1 MAILIPEQPKE
12 CTYGERLV
20 YEKLGRDLDD
30 DWIVLHSLGLH
41 GHSTKIWGEADIVV
55 LSSKG
60 IFALEVKGG
69 KVSCTDGVWKFGQPN
84 GLSYTKTE
92 DPWTQAKGT
101 MYAIRKLLV
110 DADKAFEDLLFGFG
124 VVMPMEMFTTT
135 GAEIEP
141 AVLLDNREF
150 RHNLGYYLGNLQR
163 HWTSAYQSKHGRTP
177 VLPNKP
183 IIKLARKILRPDV
196 DSAFSIGSYLNGV
209 ESTLVQLS
217 NDQIRASRRMESN
230 PRTIVRGKAGTGKT
244 IIAVE
249 RAKRLA
255 SSGKRVLF
263 LCYNQLLAKHLKL
276 SLSKDPSAAGVE
288 VRHVHE
294 LYRDTIRKAGMLEKL
309 DGEKDSTELFSEVYP
324 RIFVEAAITCGL
336 PFWDAL
342 VIDEAQDLLTPDN
355 IDAFDLMLGD
365 PGINRG
371 QWHIFFD
378 KYQNI
383 YGTDVQ
389 DAVEARLREAQP
401 TFDDLFENCRNTRQ
415 VAIQASIISGIDLAI
430 EGAPDGLECDN
441 VYCKSQKFLTT
452 QLEAIVAKL
461 LHQGVKPGDIAIL
474 STRKRENSS
483 VSEVQTIKGLPLVDA
498 TSAKEGDLVFSTMH
512 GFKGLERL
520 VVLAIDMEG
529 IGEPVKSMLHYAGL
543 SRARGLLHTFI
554 PESAKGAYG
563 NQAAA
568 FASRL
573 TGSTSTILNDAKR

>member
-1 MAILIPEQPKE
+1 
-12 CTYGERLV
+12 
-20 YEKLGRDLDD
+20 
-30 DWIVLHSLGLH
+30 
-41 GHSTKIWGEADIVV
+41 
-55 LSSKG
+55 
-60 IFALEVKGG
+60 
-69 KVSCTDGVWKFGQPN
+69 
-84 GLSYTKTE
+84 
-92 DPWTQAKGT
+92 
-101 MYAIRKLLV
+101 
-110 DADKAFEDLLFGFG
+110 
-124 VVMPMEMFTTT
+124 
-135 GAEIEP
+135 
-141 AVLLDNREF
+141 
-150 RHNLGYYLGNLQR
+150 
-163 HWTSAYQSKHGRTP
+163 
-177 VLPNKP
+177 
-183 IIKLARKILRPDV
+183 
-196 DSAFSIGSYLNGV
+196 
-209 ESTLVQLS
+209 
-217 NDQIRASRRMESN
+217 MESN

-276 SLSKDPSAAGVE
+276 SLSGDTAAAGVE

-294 LYRDTIRKAGMLEKL
+294 LYRDTIKKAGLLEKL
-309 DGEKDSTELFSEVYP
+309 DAAKDSIELFSEIYP
-324 RIFVEAAITCGL
+324 RIFVEAALTCDL

-355 IDAFDLMLGD
+355 IDAFDLMLGA

-383 YGTDVQ
+383 YGTGVQ

-401 TFDDLFENCRNTRQ
+401 TFDDLFENCRNTKQ

-441 VYCKSQKFLTT
+441 IYCKSQKSLIT
-452 QLEAIVAKL
+452 QIEATVAKL
-461 LHQGVKPGDIAIL
+461 LHQGVRPGDIAIL

-483 VSEVQTIKGLPLVDA
+483 VSEIQTIKGLPLVDA
-498 TSAKEGDLVFSTMH
+498 SAANEGDLVFSTMH

-529 IGEPVKSMLHYAGL
+529 MGEPAKAMLHYAGL

-554 PESAKGAYG
+554 PESAKGAYV

-573 TGSTSTILNDAKR
+573 TGSAGVISNGGKITV

>member
-12 CTYGERLV
+12 CTYGEKLV
-20 YEKLGRDLDD
+20 YERLGRDLDE

-41 GHSTKIWGEADIVV
+41 GHATKIWGEADIVV

-60 IFALEVKGG
+60 IFALEIKGG
-69 KVSCTDGVWKFGQPN
+69 KVSCNDGLWKFGQPN
-84 GLSYTKTE
+84 GQFYTKRE

-101 MYAIRKLLV
+101 MYAIRELLV
-110 DADKAFEDLLFGFG
+110 AADKVFENIVFGFG
-124 VVMPMEMFTTT
+124 VVMPMETFTTT

-150 RHNLGYYLGNLQR
+150 RRNLGYYLGDLQR
-163 HWTSAYQSKHGRTP
+163 HWTSAYQTKHGRTP
-177 VLPNKP
+177 VLPNKLD
-183 IIKLARKILRPDV
+183 IKLARKILRPDI

-263 LCYNQLLAKHLKL
+263 LCYNQLLAQHLKL
-276 SLSKDPSAAGVE
+276 SLSGDPFAAGVE
-288 VRHVHE
+288 VHHVHE
-294 LYRDTIRKAGMLEKL
+294 LYRDTIKKAGLIEKL
-309 DGEKDSTELFSEVYP
+309 ETAKDSRELFAEIYP
-324 RIFVEAAITCGL
+324 RTFVEAAINCDL

-378 KYQNI
+378 KFQNI
-383 YGTDVQ
+383 YSTDVQ
-389 DAVEARLREAQP
+389 DAVDARLREAQP

-415 VAIQASIISGIDLAI
+415 VALQASIISGIDLAI

-441 VYCKSQKFLTT
+441 IYYKSQKALVT
-452 QLEAIVAKL
+452 QLEATVAKL
-461 LHQGVKPGDIAIL
+461 MHQGVKPGDIAIL

-483 VSEVQTIKGLPLVDA
+483 VSEMQAIKGLPLVDA
-498 TSAKEGDLVFSTMH
+498 GSAKEGDLVFSTMH

-529 IGEPVKSMLHYAGL
+529 LGESARAMLHYAGL

-563 NQAAA
+563 KQAAT
-568 FASRL
+568 FATRL
-573 TGSTSTILNDAKR
+573 TSSTRAL

>member
-41 GHSTKIWGEADIVV
+41 GHATKIWGEADIVV

-60 IFALEVKGG
+60 IFALEIKGG
-69 KVSCTDGVWKFGQPN
+69 KVSCNDGLWKFGQPN
-84 GLSYTKTE
+84 GQCYTKRE

-101 MYAIRKLLV
+101 MYAIRELLV
-110 DADKAFEDLLFGFG
+110 AADKTFESLLFGFG
-124 VVMPMEMFTTT
+124 VVMPMETFTTT

-141 AVLLDNREF
+141 AVLLDDREF
-150 RHNLGYYLGNLQR
+150 RRNLGYYLGDLQR
-163 HWTSAYQSKHGRTP
+163 HWTSAYQTKHGRTP
-177 VLPNKP
+177 VLPNKLD
-183 IIKLARKILRPDV
+183 IKLARKILRPDI

-244 IIAVE
+244 IIAIE
-249 RAKRLA
+249 RAKHLA
-255 SSGKRVLF
+255 FSGKRVLF

-276 SLSKDPSAAGVE
+276 SLSGDPSAAGVE
-288 VRHVHE
+288 VHHVHE
-294 LYRDTIRKAGMLEKL
+294 LYRDTIKKAGLLEKL
-309 DGEKDSTELFSEVYP
+309 DAAKDSIELFAEIYP
-324 RIFVEAAITCGL
+324 RTFVEAAINCDL

-365 PGINRG
+365 LGINRG

-378 KYQNI
+378 KFQNI

-441 VYCKSQKFLTT
+441 IYYKSQKSLTT
-452 QLEAIVAKL
+452 QLEATVAKL
-461 LHQGVKPGDIAIL
+461 MHQGVKPSDIAIL

-483 VSEVQTIKGLPLVDA
+483 VSEMQAIRGLPLVDA
-498 TSAKEGDLVFSTMH
+498 SSAKEGDLVFSTMH

-520 VVLAIDMEG
+520 VVLAIDMER
-529 IGEPVKSMLHYAGL
+529 IGEPARSMLHYAGL

-554 PESAKGAYG
+554 PDSAKGAYG
-563 NQAAA
+563 DQAAA

-573 TGSTSTILNDAKR
+573 TGSNPPTSNDAKK